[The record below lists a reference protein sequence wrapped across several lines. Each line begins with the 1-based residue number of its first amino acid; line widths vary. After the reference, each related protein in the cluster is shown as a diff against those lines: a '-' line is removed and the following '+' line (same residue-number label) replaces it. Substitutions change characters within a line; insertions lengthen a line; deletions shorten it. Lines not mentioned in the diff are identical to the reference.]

1 MGIKLIVEIMDH
13 WQDAGLTPG
22 ERADLLV
29 LAENAKDAT
38 RETFGPVHEDYI
50 LRRVGK
56 KAAAWR
62 VAIAALKTK
71 GVLEYAVRDGREM
84 SGRPGQHAVY
94 RFPVLCPEAPHD
106 GLRGQCTRPERVSSQ
121 LTHPEPDGEPMGYPS
136 ANALEGMGYP
146 TATERVSPQLTPTPP
161 FSSGTTSSTPA
172 DPPASPGSKGGGG
185 GDQRQDELPNRSG
198 QPTDPAEQFLMNLP
212 SPWTAGRKTAREL
225 APLLLER
232 ISEQG
237 WDLGGDLMQW
247 LARDLGPVRTTHAS
261 VLRARIDD
269 LPKKPT
275 AKTRASPPAAIPD
288 WCGDIDCD
296 PTDRYRTTEDAQ
308 GYRTTRPC
316 PACHPDHA
324 KDRAA

>member
-121 LTHPEPDGEPMGYPS
+121 LTHPEPDGKPMGYPT

-172 DPPASPGSKGGGG
+172 DPSASPDSKGGGG
-185 GDQRQDELPNRSG
+185 GDQRQDEQPNRSG

-212 SPWTAGRKTAREL
+212 APWTAGRKTAREL
-225 APLLLER
+225 AQLLLER

-237 WDLGGDLMQW
+237 WDLDGDLAAE
-247 LARDLGPVRTTHAS
+247 LTKNPGGIKNYRS
-261 VLRARIDD
+261 VLPVRIDD

-275 AKTRASPPAAIPD
+275 AKTRASPSLPP
-288 WCGDIDCD
+288 WCGECGGGNSAAETIG
-296 PTDRYRTTEDAQ
+296 RFRTHDGTVVGQ
-308 GYRTTRPC
+308 PC
-316 PACHPDHA
+316 HCHPDNA
-324 KDRAA
+324 KDTAA